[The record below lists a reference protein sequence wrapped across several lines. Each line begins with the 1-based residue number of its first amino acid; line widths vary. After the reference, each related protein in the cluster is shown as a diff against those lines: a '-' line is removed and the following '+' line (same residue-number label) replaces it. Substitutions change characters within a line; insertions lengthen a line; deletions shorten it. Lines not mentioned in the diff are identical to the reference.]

1 MAKRAN
7 GEGSIRKH
15 RNKWLVTFPT
25 GLYQEKEN
33 KDGLKVAKRQYI
45 YKYCDTQAEAL
56 AELHKLQAEKNMGI
70 NHRKGDV
77 KTGDWLNEWIEKTK
91 APKLAPSTLTSYRNS
106 YLNHLKPAL
115 GEIPLKK
122 LETYHIQRALDQIG
136 GSLSTF
142 VKNYNVI
149 HGGLERAV
157 ELGMIAKN
165 PCKGVNF
172 PADDTKPMRVLTQD
186 EQRRYVEAL
195 EGEFY
200 RPLLLTYLYTGMR
213 LGEAIPLQ
221 WCDVD
226 LENRTIRVNK
236 KVIAAHDHYKHS
248 AKQEIQDF
256 CKTKSSKRTIV
267 ITAGLATILAEH
279 KENEKELAAK
289 LGEEWSEDELVFKNT
304 RRHIVQASN
313 LDEIN
318 ARIYRKAGIEGAT
331 NHSLRHTYAT
341 RAFEAGVDIKA
352 ISEQLGHK
360 NVKTTYNIYVHL
372 LNDTKVKEIDKL
384 AEIDRLLQP
393 ETGANVIQFPT
404 EQAV

>member
-7 GEGSIRKH
+7 GEGSIRRHKQSD
-15 RNKWLVTFPT
+15 KWLVTFPT
-25 GLYQEKEN
+25 GIYKN
-33 KDGLKVAKRQYI
+33 NGKREYI
-45 YKYCDTQAEAL
+45 YRYADTQNEAK
-56 AELHKLQAEKNMGI
+56 EILHKLQAEKNIGV
-70 NHRKGDV
+70 NQRKGDV
-77 KTGDWLNEWIEKTK
+77 KTADWLNEWIEKTK
-91 APKLAPSTLTSYRNS
+91 APKLAPATLTSYRNS
-106 YLNHLKPAL
+106 YLNHLKPVL

-136 GSLSTF
+136 GSFSTF
-142 VKNYNVI
+142 LKNYNVI
-149 HGGLERAV
+149 NGGMERAV
-157 ELGMIAKN
+157 ELGMLVKN

-195 EGEFY
+195 KGEFY

-236 KVIAAHDHYKHS
+236 KAITAHDHYKHS

-256 CKTKSSKRTIV
+256 TKTKSSRRTIV
-267 ITAGLATILAEH
+267 ITAGLAAILAEH
-279 KENEKELAAK
+279 KENEKVLAAK

-313 LDEIN
+313 IDEIN
-318 ARIYRKAGIEGAT
+318 ARIYKKAGIEGAT
-331 NHSLRHTYAT
+331 NHTLRHTYAT
-341 RAFEAGVDIKA
+341 RCFEAGVDIKA

-360 NVKTTYNIYVHL
+360 NVKTTYNIYLHL
-372 LNDTKVKEIDKL
+372 LQDTKAREIDKL
-384 AEIDRLLQP
+384 AGIDSLLQP
-393 ETGANVIQFPT
+393 EVGAKVIQFPT
-404 EQAV
+404 EQVV

>member
-7 GEGSIRKH
+7 GEGNIRKY

-25 GLYQEKEN
+25 GLYKETVN

-45 YKYCDTQAEAL
+45 YKYCDTQAEAV
-56 AELHKLQAEKNMGI
+56 EVLHQLQTEKNMGV
-70 NHRKGDV
+70 NQRKGDV
-77 KTGDWLNEWIEKTK
+77 KTGDFLKRFIEETK
-91 APKLAPSTLTSYRNS
+91 ATHIKPSTLTSYRNS

-136 GSLSTF
+136 GSYSTF

-149 HGGLERAV
+149 HGALESAV
-157 ELGMIAKN
+157 EQGVIAKN

-213 LGEAIPLQ
+213 LGEAIPLL
-221 WCDVD
+221 WSDVD

-256 CKTKSSKRTIV
+256 LKTKSSKRTIV
-267 ITAGLATILAEH
+267 ITAGLAAILTEH

-289 LGEEWSEDELVFKNT
+289 LGESWSEDELVFKNT

-313 LDEIN
+313 LDEVN
-318 ARIYRKAGIEGAT
+318 ARIYKKAGIEGAT
-331 NHSLRHTYAT
+331 NHTLRHTYAT
-341 RAFEAGVDIKA
+341 RCFEAGVDIKA

-360 NVKTTYNIYVHL
+360 NVKTTYNIYIHL
-372 LNDTKVKEIDKL
+372 IHDTKAREIDKL
-384 AEIDRLLQP
+384 AGIDSLLQFKA
-393 ETGANVIQFPT
+393 GAKVIQFST
-404 EQAV
+404 GQAV